1 VRIILRQQASQLL
14 EILRRKFLHLKNSR
28 PGHLQKYPRCL
39 PSFLRRKCRL
49 RQMPGQSTSE
59 RGWCLYLAS
68 SLRCSTLPSLCLYRR
83 TVPFVHHSTTSKL
96 CEGQA
101 RVQTLKHWP
110 LPFPF
115 FLPIFERLVPHVTKA
130 IDEVNREYGRETLRL
145 GILLIA
151 SVLVLNIKIWKEFC
165 VRRFG
170 IFGSFR

>member
-1 VRIILRQQASQLL
+1 MRIILRQQASQLL

-59 RGWCLYLAS
+59 RGWCLSLAS
-68 SLRCSTLPSLCLYRR
+68 SLRCSTLPWLCLYRR
-83 TVPFVHHSTTSKL
+83 TCSLRPSLQSG
-96 CEGQA
+96 EGQA